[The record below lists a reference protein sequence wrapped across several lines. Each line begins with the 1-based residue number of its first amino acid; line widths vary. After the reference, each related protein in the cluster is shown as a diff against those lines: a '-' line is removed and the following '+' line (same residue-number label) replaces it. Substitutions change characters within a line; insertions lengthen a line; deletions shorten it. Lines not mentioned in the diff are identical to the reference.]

1 MLDVGWVAG
10 GGEPR
15 DHGGPAGRIGCAV
28 VDRCCE
34 MRGMLVGL
42 QWPMSIEV
50 VVAFVV
56 DVAMVAMMDL
66 GLKPADFPG
75 CFS

>member
-1 MLDVGWVAG
+1 
-10 GGEPR
+10 
-15 DHGGPAGRIGCAV
+15 
-28 VDRCCE
+28 
-34 MRGMLVGL
+34 MLVGL